1 MPNDKE
7 ETKDREGVKEKEEAK
22 VVGGDNKPGNPMIK
36 LITIVLALL
45 VIGGGGYFGWN
56 IYTKEAETNPE
67 VKEKEVEK
75 AMVYPLKSF
84 VVNLYDK
91 KGIGK
96 RYLKVTVELEYVGE
110 ENKITIDDNIPQLRD
125 AILILLSNQTLRD
138 INTIEGKLE
147 LKHELL
153 SRMNQVFGEG
163 IIRRIYFTEFVV
175 Q

>member
-1 MPNDKE
+1 MPKDKE
-7 ETKDREGVKEKEEAK
+7 ETKDREDIKEKEEAK
-22 VVGGDNKPGNPMIK
+22 VAEEDNKPGIPMIK
-36 LITIVLALL
+36 LIIIIVALL
-45 VIGGGGYFGWN
+45 VIGGGGYFGWS

-67 VKEKEVEK
+67 VKEEVVEK

-110 ENKITIDDNIPQLRD
+110 ENKNTIDDNIPQLRD
-125 AILILLSNQTLRD
+125 AILILLSNQALSD

-147 LKHELL
+147 LKQELL
-153 SRMNQVFGEG
+153 SRMNQTLGEG
-163 IIRRIYFTEFVV
+163 IVRRIYFTEFVV